1 METFDA
7 EIADK
12 QMKVTNNIASDI
24 KVEGDLDLLH
34 IVANNLLGNAVKY
47 GLEKGN
53 IILNSENMKNKVQI
67 QVYNDSRPIKEE
79 EKEKLFKKFS
89 RLQDS
94 KEKKIKGTGLGLF
107 LTKEII
113 TKHGGDIWVSP
124 EENGNSFIFEIEKCP
139 DAEQNKNT

>member
-1 METFDA
+1 MN
-7 EIADK
+7 
-12 QMKVTNNIASDI
+12 VTNNIASEI

-34 IVANNLLGNAVKY
+34 IVANNLLSNAIKY

-53 IILNSENMKNKVQI
+53 ITLSSEDMKDKVQI
-67 QVYNDSRPIKEE
+67 RVYNDSRPIKEE

-113 TKHGGDIWVSP
+113 TKHGGDIWVIP
-124 EENGNSFIFEIEKCP
+124 EENGNSFIFEIEKDNKTTP
-139 DAEQNKNT
+139 DNNT